1 MEKFIIEGRGKLD
14 LCLLTQ
20 NEGEHFSRTPTMIYV
35 DWAFRVYRFGCR
47 AERERGRGRQRGRK
61 NGESHVTSL
70 GLPST
75 GCLLLLLLWHGFIH
89 PNHRCCYS
97 HSFSIGMEDK

>member
-47 AERERGRGRQRGRK
+47 AERERE
-61 NGESHVTSL
+61 GEGDSEEEKMA
-70 GLPST
+70 
-75 GCLLLLLLWHGFIH
+75 
-89 PNHRCCYS
+89 NH
-97 HSFSIGMEDK
+97 M